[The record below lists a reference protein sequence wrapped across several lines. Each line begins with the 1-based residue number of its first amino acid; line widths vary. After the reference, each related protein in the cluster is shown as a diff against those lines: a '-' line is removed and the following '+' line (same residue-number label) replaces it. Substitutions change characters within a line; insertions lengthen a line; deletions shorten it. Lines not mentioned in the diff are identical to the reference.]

1 MQKKFLIITLS
12 LVLGFSL
19 IVFNENF
26 FTKLKSKEDK
36 STNAPVDLVD
46 DALEYANNETDADE
60 TSTISPYTG
69 EILSDEQLEQDTFMC
84 IIENSRQARPQSGL
98 SQADFIYETMAEGGI
113 SRFLTVFNSNYVD
126 KIGPIRSARYYFLDL
141 IEEFNLPFAHCGGA
155 ADALDRISN
164 NSSLKSINEIT
175 NGKFF
180 ERDNSRVAPHNLYTS
195 TEKLSSAI
203 DYKGFENLSEPRKF
217 IFNDDFW
224 NNDSLKNCQNL
235 ELKLSHYY
243 TTSYTLSE
251 NGYIKSMDGEECIDA
266 YNNEPLTFDNIIIQL
281 TNLKTKD
288 DSRLD
293 INIIGSGKA
302 YVISNGKLLECTWSK
317 TNKKSTTI
325 LKNEKGEV
333 IPLSTGKTI
342 WHIADE
348 SNEINFY

>member
-1 MQKKFLIITLS
+1 MKKKSLIITLS

-19 IVFNENF
+19 IVGGGF
-26 FTKLKSKEDK
+26 FLAKLKSEGDK
-36 STNAPVDLVD
+36 AANAPVDLAD

-60 TSTISPYTG
+60 TSTVSPYTG
-69 EILSDEQLEQDTFMC
+69 EVLSDEQLEQDTFMC

-98 SQADFIYETMAEGGI
+98 SQADFVYETMAEGGI
-113 SRFLTVFNSNYVD
+113 SRFLTVFNSSYVD

-164 NSSLKSINEIT
+164 DSSLKSINEMT

-195 TEKLSSAI
+195 TDKLASAI
-203 DYKGFENLSEPRKF
+203 DSKGFKSLAETRKF
-217 IFNDDFW
+217 VFDDDFW
-224 NNDSLKNCQNL
+224 NGDNLENCQNL

-243 TTSYTLSE
+243 TTSYEFSE

-266 YNNEPLTFDNIIIQL
+266 YNNESLTFDNIIIQL

-288 DSRLD
+288 DERLD
-293 INIIGSGKA
+293 IELMGSGKA
-302 YVISNGKLLECTWSK
+302 YVISNGKLLQCTWSK
-317 TNKKSTTI
+317 ANPSSATVI
-325 LKNEKGEV
+325 KNEKGEI
-333 IPLSTGKTI
+333 IPLSTGNTI